1 MKTLFVSLLIL
12 ITSVGSA
19 FAQSSDF
26 VPGGNV
32 IFEDNFSRDPVGDF
46 PARWSTS
53 SGGEVVALDG
63 YPGKWLKING
73 HVAVNPEI
81 KKKLPED
88 CTIEFDLVVKNES
101 CIALFGITPISDV
114 SHGNIYYKKMAVAL
128 QNMTG
133 YPGLV
138 VSKDVMDVSS
148 KSDFSM
154 ESYIDRVLHVSIS
167 VNKTRF
173 RVYLDDT
180 KVVDMPKLISPE
192 YRSSFF
198 VAGGEAIPAPPDGIY
213 ISNIRIAGGEAD
225 ARRLLIKQLYDEGS
239 VITSNVSFNPQTN
252 EMTQQSYPTLD
263 TLGQAMVADPNL
275 NVQINGAE
283 QPVQNFTQGQSTMPA
298 MGVSNDAVVKQKVDR
313 MKAYLVE
320 KFNLNVDRIVT
331 GVNNK
336 LKTKMAVAQNSKTS
350 AKIKGFLAEFVKL

>member
-12 ITSVGSA
+12 ISSVGSLY
-19 FAQSSDF
+19 AQSSDF

-46 PARWSTS
+46 PAKWNTS
-53 SGGEVVALDG
+53 SGGAVVALDG
-63 YPGKWLKING
+63 FPGKWLKING
-73 HVAVNPEI
+73 SVAVNPDI

-101 CIALFGITPISDV
+101 CIALFGITPVSDV

-128 QNMTG
+128 QNMVG

-154 ESYIDRVLHVSIS
+154 QSYIDRVLHVSIS

-173 RVYLDDT
+173 RVYLDDD
-180 KVVDMPKLISPE
+180 KVVDMPKLITPE

-213 ISNIRIAGGEAD
+213 ISNIRIAAGEAD

-239 VITSNVSFNPQTN
+239 VITNNVSFNPQTN
-252 EMTQQSYPTLD
+252 QVTQQSYPTLD

-283 QPVQNFTQGQSTMPA
+283 PTRNFVQSATGTSSS
-298 MGVSNDAVVKQKVDR
+298 MGVSNDAVVKQKVEN
-313 MKAYLVE
+313 MKAYLIQ
-320 KFNLNVDRIVT
+320 KFNLSVDRIVT
-331 GVNNK
+331 GVSAT
-336 LKTKMAVAQNSKTS
+336 LKAKADALQNSTTG
-350 AKIKGFLAEFVKL
+350 ARIKGFITQFVKL

>member
-12 ITSVGSA
+12 ISSAGSL

-46 PARWSTS
+46 PAKWNTS
-53 SGGEVVALDG
+53 SGGSVVALDG
-63 YPGKWLKING
+63 FPGKWLKVNG
-73 HVAVNPEI
+73 HVAVNPDI

-88 CTIEFDLVVKNES
+88 CTIEFDLVVKSES

-138 VSKDVMDVSS
+138 VSKDVMDVST
-148 KSDFSM
+148 KSDFNM
-154 ESYIDRVLHVSIS
+154 EGYIDRVLHVSMS

-173 RVYLDDT
+173 RVYLDDD
-180 KVVDMPKLISPE
+180 KVVDMPKLITPE

-213 ISNIRIAGGEAD
+213 ISNIRIAAGEAD

-252 EMTQQSYPTLD
+252 QVTQQSYPTLD

-283 QPVQNFTQGQSTMPA
+283 PTQNFVQGASTTPS
-298 MGVSNDAVVKQKVDR
+298 MGVSSDDVVKQKVEN
-313 MKAYLVE
+313 MKAYLVQ

-331 GVNNK
+331 GVSAK
-336 LKTKMAVAQNSKTS
+336 LKAKADALQNSTTG
-350 AKIKGFLAEFVKL
+350 AKIKGFITQFVKL